1 MNNINNNN
9 NNSNISFLSRFQ
21 KIGKPRNK
29 YNIRINSED
38 IIKNLSLELSPK
50 CLNTKKI
57 LSSFHNLKNNSNDS
71 PNNSDYK
78 ISIFSTLNKRKKR
91 KD

>member
-9 NNSNISFLSRFQ
+9 NNSNISFLSRFK

-50 CLNTKKI
+50 YLKKKKKI
-57 LSSFHNLKNNSNDS
+57 NSFH
-71 PNNSDYK
+71 
-78 ISIFSTLNKRKKR
+78 I
-91 KD
+91 